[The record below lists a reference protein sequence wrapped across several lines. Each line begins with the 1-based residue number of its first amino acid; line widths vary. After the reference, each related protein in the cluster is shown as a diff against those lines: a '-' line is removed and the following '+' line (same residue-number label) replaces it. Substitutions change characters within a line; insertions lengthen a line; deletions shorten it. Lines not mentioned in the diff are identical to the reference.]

1 MASSSVIKHKKGKPM
16 RSGQQ
21 RCVLN
26 LFQTLCA
33 ENPTYSLEKVA
44 EMTGKLTGVGK
55 ASVYRIRREAKMNDN
70 KLKSPVKFRKTV
82 PLLEKY
88 DEFTKS
94 AIRSK
99 VHQFFFR
106 QELPTLDKILAA
118 VNGDEDNSDNNL
130 PKFSRYVNLN

>member
-1 MASSSVIKHKKGKPM
+1 M
-16 RSGQQ
+16 RSGQK
-21 RCVLN
+21 RCVLT
-26 LFQTLCA
+26 LFHTLYA
-33 ENPTYSLEKVA
+33 ENPTYSLEKVP

-70 KLKSPVKFRKTV
+70 KLKSPVKFRKIV

-88 DEFTKS
+88 DEFIKS

-118 VNGDEDNSDNNL
+118 VSGDEDNSDNND
-130 PKFSRYVNLN
+130 KIRRKEVC